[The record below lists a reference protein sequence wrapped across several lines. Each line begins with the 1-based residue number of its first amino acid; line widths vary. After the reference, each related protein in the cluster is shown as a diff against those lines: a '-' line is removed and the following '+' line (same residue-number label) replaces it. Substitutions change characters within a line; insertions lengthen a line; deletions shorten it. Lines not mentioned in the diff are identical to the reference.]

1 MSELI
6 IYFIIFIIIEFIE
19 ASWQKESSLSRVL
32 FKNYQFYKE
41 RGLFLFL
48 IMNSSFFYTL
58 FLAFKLNNFS
68 FWLNSIIVMKFLDI
82 SLKLYLFQKIDRE
95 GREAFYNLFL
105 EDMKMEKLTYINMV
119 IYVTALFFALFL
131 K

>member
-32 FKNYQFYKE
+32 FKNYQFYKK

-48 IMNSSFFYTL
+48 IMNSSFFYAL